1 MSSSDSRLHALAWR
15 AAYVL
20 LAVALVGGLAR
31 VLLHA
36 GQDVYYIPLYGVG
49 IAVAAFLVAAVG
61 AALGW
66 RSGWFGSVV
75 LTMLGVVVAV
85 AAVISFGILLLFVVL
100 AIGVLVTR
108 ARWGTLDASAIAAG
122 GLLGLGVFVL
132 ALLALSPPL
141 VDCAEGS
148 AGEERVLGTRIELVG
163 EKRLGECERARQPW
177 QCSGGDIRV
186 LLRVPRRRV
195 GQLRAPAPMTLAV
208 TLFTDTWI
216 RFVSWMAL
224 GPVVYVVYARG
235 PAAGVGAGA
244 KEKSS

>member
-1 MSSSDSRLHALAWR
+1 MSSSDSRLRALAWR

-66 RSGWFGSVV
+66 RSGRFGSVV

-85 AAVISFGILLLFVVL
+85 AAVISCGILLLFVVL

-148 AGEERVLGTRIELVG
+148 AGENVFLGLESNSSARSGSASANGHVNRGSAVGETYAYSYECRDGELVSFA
-163 EKRLGECERARQPW
+163 L
-177 QCSGGDIRV
+177 
-186 LLRVPRRRV
+186 RRR
-195 GQLRAPAPMTLAV
+195 
-208 TLFTDTWI
+208 
-216 RFVSWMAL
+216 
-224 GPVVYVVYARG
+224 
-235 PAAGVGAGA
+235 
-244 KEKSS
+244 

>member
-1 MSSSDSRLHALAWR
+1 MSSSDSRLPALAWR

-20 LAVALVGGLAR
+20 LTVALVGGLAR

-36 GQDVYYIPLYGVG
+36 GQDEYYIPSYGVG

-66 RSGWFGSVV
+66 RSGRFGSVV
-75 LTMLGVVVAV
+75 LTMLGVMAAIGSVV
-85 AAVISFGILLLFVVL
+85 SFGILLLLVVL

-108 ARWGTLDASAIAAG
+108 APWGAPDASVIAAG

-148 AGEERVLGTRIELVG
+148 AGENVFLGLESNSSASSGASASAQGHVNRGRAEGETYVYSYECRDGELVSFA
-163 EKRLGECERARQPW
+163 L
-177 QCSGGDIRV
+177 
-186 LLRVPRRRV
+186 RRR
-195 GQLRAPAPMTLAV
+195 
-208 TLFTDTWI
+208 
-216 RFVSWMAL
+216 
-224 GPVVYVVYARG
+224 
-235 PAAGVGAGA
+235 
-244 KEKSS
+244 